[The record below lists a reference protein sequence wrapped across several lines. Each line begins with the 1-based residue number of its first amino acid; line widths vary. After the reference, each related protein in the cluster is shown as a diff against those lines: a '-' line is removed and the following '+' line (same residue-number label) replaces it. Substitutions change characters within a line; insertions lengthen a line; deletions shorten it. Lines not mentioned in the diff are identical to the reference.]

1 MILLMYAE
9 LYVFVVDVRLDDGLQ
24 TNRVPIECGGVET
37 DRMSGTLRKADN
49 LGGILSRDVSLGGR
63 GAFLCHD

>member
-9 LYVFVVDVRLDDGLQ
+9 LYVFVVDVQMDGGLQ

-49 LGGILSRDVSLGGR
+49 LGGILSRDVSLGRR